1 MSKAGKAWRSVEL
14 ADEERLTAGVV
25 HHRSPC
31 WSPDG
36 KWLAY
41 AADDCWLIV
50 DRRGRMAR
58 VFEGPAH
65 TGAGFGPDGAF
76 AFGRGKEIWLSPG
89 GSAPAVRLLGGDGG
103 LYRDPV
109 FSHDGSRLVVAH
121 SADGGTRTSLLSL
134 EISTGARQIL
144 TDDPR
149 RSDTHPAFSPD
160 GDILFF
166 EGIVGN
172 DSAIWALDKNELTRV
187 SRIGASYRRPAPL
200 SSELLIAERTEAGG
214 TARLILLDWTRNRER
229 PLHEVE
235 GEQHDPAV
243 CRTPKGKTRLAWSS
257 LPKGEGKPTRADVA
271 IARVKG
277 LEAFEE
283 QPVEEVQVA

>member
-1 MSKAGKAWRSVEL
+1 MSKAGKAWRSLEL

-25 HHRSPC
+25 HHRHPC

-36 KWLAY
+36 KWIAY

-50 DRRGRMAR
+50 DRRGRVAR
-58 VFEGPAH
+58 VFEGPAEG
-65 TGAGFGPDGAF
+65 GAGFGHDGAF

-103 LYRDPV
+103 LYRDPA

-121 SADGGTRTSLLSL
+121 SADGSTRTRLLSL
-134 EISTGARQIL
+134 EIATGARQIL
-144 TDDPR
+144 T
-149 RSDTHPAFSPD
+149 SDALRTDSRPAFSPD
-160 GDILFF
+160 GDVVFF
-166 EGIVGN
+166 EGTVGN
-172 DSAIWALDKNELTRV
+172 ESAIWALDKHEVTRV
-187 SRIGASYRRPAPL
+187 SRMGASYRRPAPL
-200 SSELLIAERTEAGG
+200 SSELLVAERKEAAGP
-214 TARLILLDWTRNRER
+214 ARLVLLDWTRNRER
-229 PLHEVE
+229 PLHEAE

-243 CRTPKGKTRLAWSS
+243 CRTPKGKTRLAWSA
-257 LPKGEGKPTRADVA
+257 LPPGAGKPTRADVA

-283 QPVEEVQVA
+283 QPLEEVQVA